1 MGREGSD
8 VPFIQTARPSVNITG
23 VESLIFFPRKEIR
36 QDISPEHLHWHSSDS
51 LLRDTYNGIIADV
64 SGPGEESRRIY
75 QSRTHQSR
83 VPGQVI
89 VCMTEQFC
97 GKRQILI
104 VDDAE
109 LAREIESLFLNHVGC
124 TVVEAE
130 DGVQALDKYQ
140 EIRPVL
146 VILDIIMPK
155 LNGIQTLKQLKK
167 IDPTARGFDLHSSR

>member
-1 MGREGSD
+1 
-8 VPFIQTARPSVNITG
+8 
-23 VESLIFFPRKEIR
+23 
-36 QDISPEHLHWHSSDS
+36 
-51 LLRDTYNGIIADV
+51 
-64 SGPGEESRRIY
+64 
-75 QSRTHQSR
+75 
-83 VPGQVI
+83 
-89 VCMTEQFC
+89 MTEQFC

-167 IDPTARGFDLHSSR
+167 IDPAVRALICTAADDYRMIDMALKPQRCPVGGPRRDR